1 MFPTGKTRG
10 LDIFSL
16 KILALI
22 FMTLDHIY
30 YFLSSLLPIPLIFTI
45 TGRLAAPIFIF
56 ALCEGFDHTRGRR
69 TYMLRLYGFSVMMGA
84 LNLFLNA
91 FLPHPAGVVAFGNI
105 FATMFLILFFISF
118 TEMIRTGAGK
128 ANLKGI
134 LGYVLVFAL
143 QAVILILAAGAFGS
157 AAAGAAETVGTVGTA
172 GATGTAGVAGV
183 AEMAGSSAAAWA
195 LGLQKI
201 ISLAVTVFLPL
212 PLTVEGSVVFV
223 ALGVVMYYTRKSP
236 LALTIAYT
244 AFSLLFFVS
253 AASQGFT
260 PDNMLT
266 QNQWFMILALPFFL
280 SYNGQ
285 RGGGLKYLF
294 YLYYPLHITFLMAL
308 ANFIGL

>member
-56 ALCEGFDHTRGRR
+56 ALCEGFDHTRDRR

-84 LNLFLNA
+84 LNLFLNS

-105 FATMFLILFFISF
+105 FATMFLILCFISF

-128 ANLKGI
+128 AKLKGI
-134 LGYVLVFAL
+134 LGYVLVFAI

-183 AEMAGSSAAAWA
+183 AEVAGSSAAAWA